1 MIIETSL
8 VAMAAVAIIFM
19 LAGRNQDSLKP
30 IRIRSEDQQ
39 RPRRRR

>member
-8 VAMAAVAIIFM
+8 VAMAAVAIFF
-19 LAGRNQDSLKP
+19 LLSDRNQNSPQP
-30 IRIRSEDQQ
+30 IRIRTDEQQ